1 MIRPGTSSY
10 IIPADILPNVEY
22 LKDKVDDIELVLF
35 ESREASN
42 IPGPDVISE
51 LQRQAAENNLT
62 YTVHLPYDVKA
73 GSPDEAERLHAVDMW
88 ERIIG
93 ITACLPVHGFIV
105 HLEPERYRNDD
116 GTPCL
121 EPAEDIPAW
130 KERVCR
136 SMRELRGRTAG
147 IISPSLLCVET
158 LSYDLMTLLP
168 DILGNGFSITL
179 DVGHLWLNG
188 LYSPSYV
195 RRLLP
200 YTRIVHLHGVTG
212 LKDHQGLEVHD
223 RLQLCGFLD
232 ILKEFRAQDIVLT
245 LEIFSERDLEES
257 LKVLKEAEAFT
268 WLCT

>member
-1 MIRPGTSSY
+1 MTRLGTSSY

-22 LKDKVDDIELVLF
+22 LKSQVDDVELVLF

-42 IPGPDVISE
+42 IPGSDVISE
-51 LQRQAAENNLT
+51 LQRLAKENNLT

-73 GSPDEAERLHAVDMW
+73 GSADETERLHAVDMW
-88 ERIIG
+88 DRIIRL
-93 ITACLPVHGFIV
+93 TVCLPVHGFIV

-121 EPAEDIPAW
+121 QPADDVPAW

-136 SMRELRGRTAG
+136 SMRELKERTG
-147 IISPSLLCVET
+147 DVVRPELLCVET

-168 DILGNGFSITL
+168 DILENGFSITL

-195 RRLLP
+195 RMLLP
-200 YTRIVHLHGVTG
+200 HTRIVHLHGVTG
-212 LKDHQGLEVHD
+212 LKDHQGLDVHD

-232 ILKEFRAQDIVLT
+232 ILKEYSDRDIVLT
-245 LEIFSERDLEES
+245 LEIFSARDLEAS
-257 LKVLKEAEAFT
+257 LRVLDEAEAFT
-268 WLCT
+268 WLST

>member
-1 MIRPGTSSY
+1 MTRLGTTSY
-10 IIPADILPNVEY
+10 IIPDDIIPNVEY
-22 LKDKVDDIELVLF
+22 LCTKVDDVELVLF

-42 IPGPDVISE
+42 IPSGSVIAQLERLSS
-51 LQRQAAENNLT
+51 ENNLT

-73 GSPDEAERLHAVDMW
+73 GSSDENERRHAVDMW
-88 ERIIG
+88 ERIVRL
-93 ITACLPVHGFIV
+93 TACLPVHGFVV

-121 EPAEDIPAW
+121 EPASDVPAW

-136 SMRELRGRTAG
+136 SMRELRERTADV
-147 IISPSLLCVET
+147 IRPSLLCIET

-195 RRLLP
+195 RTLLP

-232 ILKEFRAQDIVLT
+232 ILREYCIRDIVLT
-245 LEIFSERDLEES
+245 LEIFSSRDLEES
-257 LKVLKEAEAFT
+257 LRVLDEAEAFT
-268 WLCT
+268 WLSI